1 MNDQY
6 IQLIEDY
13 LAQGVAHPDIIE
25 NLGNDFSDE
34 AAKFAADY
42 LKKKEQ
48 PEQVGGLGLE
58 SAPSLLGSAGAKQ
71 ETDLLGRRPLRGG
84 LKGVDIVAEKE
95 LSQEMVSRYGLEAA
109 ADDYTARADKFN
121 DLESLEDQLAF
132 FKDEKNAMYFPE
144 VYKEVEKQGRT
155 IALNKDLEDAVT
167 LADVEQAFEDANF
180 SSEEYADWLKEMG
193 DKNPFVIKS
202 LKAEEEYRARFG
214 APAKGEYDLPEIY
227 NQLSE
232 KRNKLIAEKERV
244 VQLWNQKR
252 FEDGY
257 WANELTFLAS
267 QIATLDESASKT
279 LGQMDYALQEMERE
293 RDDAGR
299 MIKESMPEDSYSIY
313 ETYNNAYSVAISKEV
328 EQLIKNAKGD
338 QYDPTETEYVLSQM
352 MRGGMTL
359 NQAIQEYYPDLVYGE
374 SGVEFTAQQIR
385 NRVQEEASNA
395 AVEKFKSIGRPEDA
409 SRIERDLKKYL
420 SVDFDGDGR
429 VAPMQF
435 FDTYLSKIPLTSR
448 GFTVGDLV
456 KNFDPETVDKIWEL
470 ARIGYEPIEKA
481 VVGTAQMV
489 GNAGGGAWQVV
500 ESLGNSLLI
509 DMDGA
514 DEFTDYMAEWKRE
527 FEEKGTY
534 FVPGSDGVL
543 STEGAINQVAYSL
556 PFSII
561 QFALKRNPYVAS
573 AMLMTG
579 LSHELH
585 AMNKDN
591 DWYKAMS
598 ETERLVWLAG
608 HTGSEFGF
616 EYLGN
621 RFLFKGGARIG
632 GPSTGR
638 SFLGESLYKGGQ
650 FVKATAGEVGTELGT
665 LFSGNALDNM
675 MLTDYGVAAKPI
687 FDTTEV
693 INTMMVAGVT
703 SGVIQGPV
711 AGMTY
716 AQNLR
721 DVKDLRLGI
730 DEEISKLRDPNLTE
744 EQSLDIIKGI
754 MAKQSKLAAKFT
766 DITEYGQWM
775 KENFSDQYDAMM
787 AHSGQIEAILKELK
801 DPNTTQARVNVLK
814 SKLATAMNNEYQA
827 SFVGLNKYLGEQA
840 QTMPEDRLKARIQ
853 SKTGELDELK
863 AERAELEQRKRDGE
877 DVGNAIALVDDKI
890 THVSGALT
898 QMQDAKSALEA
909 GKKEGATEKEVAES
923 FKAANYV
930 VKAEA
935 QEQVLRLAKFAG
947 KEISTEDLQS
957 TESLSVTENSV
968 YLFDKNGNVIDMFKH
983 SDKESKTK
991 PPVTGKVKDGS
1002 EQMKSMIEAGYVVV
1016 GKNEETGEVAL
1027 VYDKSGDLLKAFP
1040 AIQDS
1045 SKGIDSQLIKA
1056 KNASVILSKATGNAH
1071 KHIKLDAIAGIIA
1084 EGGVDINGLSE
1095 ETRLFYQQNKN
1106 AIDAKAQLIA
1116 ANKAERNE
1124 SDLTSAGEAD
1134 ASGKVSDRKANKIVE
1149 LARRKFGLNV
1159 MVGNDAQ
1166 LFKASGRN
1174 DYMSGAVIGGFYVR
1188 GTNDIYINENA
1199 SAKDVIEEIF
1209 HARIA
1214 NQIFSD
1220 RKRRSRFQAELS
1232 SIMMMDPFMKAL
1244 LDVKRSEYEN
1254 LYRGRKDAEQMIEEE
1269 LLAEAISVYVANSDK
1284 VDAGTVSGM
1293 INYLKSFLGDTE
1305 IDVTRDNLDVI
1316 MSKLETTLSS
1326 GRELRIRKNEDQERE
1341 ENAEGTAMM
1350 SAYSGKNSFL
1360 HKVPVSI
1367 KVVQH
1372 SDWGESRVRNEQ
1384 TKQFEDYNHFR
1395 AWYNKMSGNGSLSGS
1410 VEIKM
1415 TYTDANGNVKTL
1427 NAPKPYPGREATRPV
1442 NAWASRYQREL
1453 NEEEKANKI
1462 IDERVS
1468 VLQDQ
1473 LDILSSTGMDRTA
1486 ALDLLGWDGRNRNWG
1501 ARPTQAMV
1509 DKAVEATSDYM
1520 LEREFTTPESAIMY
1534 STYNDV
1540 VDAMNEVLSA
1550 NGKKTFDVTQYR
1562 SNDPAYREAVNKAL
1576 MDLTEDEAAVMQF
1589 QELILGGD
1597 EKKGVSNIPIQNLL
1611 SAVSD
1616 KLHGNAKRDGY
1627 GKIHQDRVVD
1637 ALEVPF
1643 RRLME
1648 TERGADFVNFFSDFR
1663 EGLPRHFDFLAKEH
1677 GLDQQDLLKAKDLY
1691 LSLVAVFSNGNE
1703 AKPNIALADYAFAMY
1718 MSGDKAAFDLALHQF
1733 ENIGS
1738 YPGISGRP
1746 ERQRTKAHI
1755 KGIKTIID
1763 LFESDVNL
1771 TDYLTAK
1778 GSKNRKKPRGRFVE
1792 MQKEVA
1798 AMDLFGQKIGAFMA
1812 NLLGD
1817 ESVLAQDAHFVSE
1830 MNRARGIKTIYD
1842 VNALKNAFDE
1852 CYKNKNEIEKLY
1864 NIKLRKSHMKEDMEA
1879 LGREIFNRGNKFTQA
1894 GKNRFKAFNKWE
1906 TTTYKWYTK
1915 DVKNRLRR
1923 TPKNMNERHLNYTIT
1938 KKLADRL
1945 GISVAA
1951 MQQLMFYDN
1960 HKTQQLFGRGKGAKD
1975 ITFLDVLDE
1984 QNHSQFQ
1991 NAIPSELAEERVK
2004 AMDSYLKSEIV
2015 EKDISVSTPAARD
2028 SFSLQELLDAEE
2040 LEIAKINDRA
2050 KDPRIGVED
2059 TVTLKRARGGG
2070 RFASVGVG
2078 IERANAVV
2086 LSDVAFPQSKEMS
2099 AIGTI
2104 ESFANGKDVG
2114 SIDITEGIE
2123 LEFYN
2128 GGWYSEGNRVIGAEK
2143 AVMTGDTVF
2152 AMGEITYSDPEL
2164 FAYQQAEFTEEE
2176 AERFAD
2182 DPFTAD
2188 SIIDLM
2194 ESEGLS
2200 FDQAEALFYDRVDMS
2215 MSADDVMFSSQLRGT
2230 AARVVESSNF
2240 SGDLREMVKN
2250 NPENYFDRASLNDIK
2265 EAMDHM
2271 TTPQLLS
2278 YMRADKLGELKGDES
2293 YGPLATIT
2301 LINRYAAAGDTESAA
2316 ALVADL
2322 AATGTSVGRL
2332 LRQFAELKTSTPE
2345 SMANTLL
2352 NMAERG
2358 GKTLNDKTKAQVL
2371 EQSRI
2376 VFELHRKAEELYARG
2391 QKGEDVWD
2399 EYKKALDLLGKEEK
2413 QLDIIANKIIERSWG
2428 ELIRTT
2434 IQGNLLTPMSQAT
2447 NVVANLSNFIPKT
2460 MVDVAAFPME
2470 KLLEKTFPDWYRR
2483 SKGIDRKMTASSYLY
2498 GMMRFGGGTM
2508 EALGE
2513 IATGQRN
2520 SDLTEWRIGRSLMP
2534 IHSLMAFW
2542 GSDLPEAK
2550 SKVADVNQRVKLLFQ
2565 GTFGMPAEGMF
2576 RLLGLGDT
2584 PFRRYAEGLELAQI
2598 ADARGLTG
2606 KERTQ
2611 FLRFPPNDVVE
2622 QARKRGLEFTFQ
2634 NDTSLSQ
2641 TAEYTIAALSRGFG
2655 KPFKNVKGFDGEDF
2669 FNTIIRMNVPYVRTP
2684 ANLLEETLT
2693 YASPAI
2699 AMARF
2704 GKHLL
2709 DGDARGASENL
2720 AKGMIG
2726 QSVTMASMYLIAN
2739 GLVSGPP
2746 DEDKAVRNLQYDT
2759 FPPNCINVS
2768 GLKRLLAGEDPAYQA
2783 GDEFRNYQK
2792 LGILGSVMGA
2802 ASVATSK
2809 QAAEEIIQNPFGP
2822 TELFKRTFGFDNIA
2836 TLSYMM
2842 DQSFLQGLNSTL
2854 DVLSISNPDEAEKA
2868 WSQWLEGM
2876 FKAIS
2881 AVPLPNTLSALN
2893 RTQRTYMPDM
2903 RSDSM
2908 AQRLENTIRD
2918 RTFSTGSLPIR
2929 HNWKGEPIK
2938 QTPDGSGP
2946 AAYQL
2951 FDVTKAREGSADP
2964 VSMEALRIYQET
2976 GEAIEVLNTPYFA
2989 SSVFRHIGTPSFSR
3003 GKAKKAY
3010 QAGKKYQFVEDG
3022 VEFKMKLN
3030 AEQINEA
3037 LRLAGTLRYQEC
3049 LALVESDKYKQMT
3062 DEERMAEFES
3072 LNSKYNGIV
3081 EFDPQGNFLPHTQY
3095 LMDLFEK
3102 EYIERKQNGE
3112 L

>member
-13 LAQGVAHPDIIE
+13 LAKGVAHPDIIE
-25 NLGNDFSDE
+25 NLGNDVSDD

-42 LKKKEQ
+42 LKKKDQ
-48 PEQVGGLGLE
+48 PEQGGGSE
-58 SAPSLLGSAGAKQ
+58 STLDPSLSESAGADQ
-71 ETDLLGRRPLRGG
+71 MLDPFGRPITVG

-95 LSQEMVSRYGLEAA
+95 LSQEMVGKYGLEAA
-109 ADDYTARADKFN
+109 ANDYTTRADRFN
-121 DLESLEDQLAF
+121 GLESLEQQLAF
-132 FKDEKNAMYFPE
+132 FKDEKNVRYFPE

-155 IALNKDLEDAVT
+155 LALNKDLDDAET
-167 LADVEQAFEDANF
+167 LADVEQAFEDAGF
-180 SSEEYADWLKEMG
+180 SSEEYADWLEKTKAE
-193 DKNPFVIKS
+193 NPFVIKS
-202 LKAEEEYRARFG
+202 LQAEEEYRARFG
-214 APAKGEYDLPEIY
+214 APAKGEYDLSEIY

-232 KRNKLIAEKERV
+232 KRNKLIAEKEKV
-244 VQLWNQKR
+244 VQLWQQKFKEGYFGTDLR
-252 FEDGY
+252 F
-257 WANELTFLAS
+257 LTA
-267 QIATLDESASKT
+267 QIETLKESASEA
-279 LGQMDYALQEMERE
+279 LGQMDYALEEMKRE
-293 RDDAGR
+293 RDEDG
-299 MIKESMPEDSYSIY
+299 KKLKDSLPEDSYSIY

-338 QYDPTETEYVLSQM
+338 QYDPAETQYVLSQM
-352 MRGGMTL
+352 MRGDMTL

-395 AVEKFKSIGRPEDA
+395 AREQFSSIGKPEDA
-409 SRIERDLKKYL
+409 TRIERDLKGIL
-420 SVDFDGDGR
+420 SVDFNDDGY
-429 VAPMQF
+429 VAPMDI
-435 FDTYLSKIPLTSR
+435 FDSYLAKIPLNSR
-448 GFTVGDLV
+448 GFTVGGLLR
-456 KNFDPETVDKIWEL
+456 NFSPGTVN
-470 ARIGYEPIEKA
+470 AVRAVYEPIEKA
-481 VVGTAQMV
+481 VTATAMMV
-489 GNAGGGAWQVV
+489 GDAGGGAWQFV
-500 ESLGNSLLI
+500 EQLGNNLLI

-534 FVPGSDGVL
+534 FVPKPGGRL
-543 STEGAINQVAYSL
+543 GFESTVNQAAYSL

-579 LSHELH
+579 LSHDLH
-585 AMNKDN
+585 ARNKDN

-621 RFLFKGGARIG
+621 RLLFKSGSNLV

-650 FVKATAGEVGTELGT
+650 FAKGTAGEIGTELLT

-687 FDTTEV
+687 FDATE
-693 INTMMVAGVT
+693 IMNTIQVAGVT

-711 AGMTY
+711 AGMAY

-766 DITEYGQWM
+766 DMTEYGQWM

-801 DPNTTQARVNVLK
+801 DPNTTQARVSVLK

-840 QTMPEDRLKARIQ
+840 KTMPEDRLKARIQ
-853 SKTGELDELK
+853 SKSGELDELK
-863 AERAELEQRKRDGE
+863 AEKAELEQRKRDGE
-877 DVGNAIALVDDKI
+877 DVSNAIALVDDKI

-898 QMQDAKSALEA
+898 QMQEAKSALEA
-909 GKKEGATEKEVAES
+909 AQEEGATKEEVAAG

-930 VKAEA
+930 TKSEA
-935 QEQVLRLAKFAG
+935 QEQMLRLAKFAG
-947 KEISTEDLQS
+947 KEISSETLQA
-957 TESLSVTENSV
+957 TESLNVTEDSV
-968 YLFDKNGNVIDMFKH
+968 YMLDKDGNVIDMFVH
-983 SDKESKTK
+983 ADKKSELGV
-991 PPVTGKVKDGS
+991 PVVAKAKDAS
-1002 EQMKSMIEAGYVVV
+1002 EQMWAMVQHGYVVV

-1040 AIQDS
+1040 GIKDS
-1045 SKGIDSQLIKA
+1045 TKGIDHQLIVA

-1071 KHIKLDAIAGIIA
+1071 KHIKIDSLAGMVA
-1084 EGGVDINGLSE
+1084 EEVDINGLSE
-1095 ETRLFYQQNKN
+1095 EMQLFYRLNKS
-1106 AIDAKAQLIA
+1106 AIDTKAALIA
-1116 ANKAERNE
+1116 ANKAERKE
-1124 SDLTSAGEAD
+1124 SDLAKAGNAD
-1134 ASGKVSDRKANKIVE
+1134 AKGKAKDRKANKIVE
-1149 LARRKFGLNV
+1149 LARSKFGLNV

-1166 LFKASGRN
+1166 LFNASKRT
-1174 DYMSGAVIGGFYVR
+1174 DYMSGAIIGGFYVR
-1188 GTNDIYINENA
+1188 GTNNIYINENA

-1209 HARIA
+1209 HAKIA
-1214 NQIFSD
+1214 NEIFSD
-1220 RKRRSRFQAELS
+1220 KRRRARFQNELS
-1232 SIMMMDPFMKAL
+1232 SILMRDPFMRAL
-1244 LDVKRSEYEN
+1244 LDVKRSEYEG

-1305 IDVTRDNLDVI
+1305 IDVTKDNLEVI

-1326 GRELRIRKNEDQERE
+1326 GRSLRIKRNEDQERE
-1341 ENAEGTAMM
+1341 ENSEGTEMM

-1410 VEIKM
+1410 IEVKM
-1415 TYTDANGNVKTL
+1415 SYTDADGNVKTL
-1427 NAPKPYPGREATRPV
+1427 NPPKPYPGREATRPV

-1453 NEEEKANKI
+1453 NEQEKVNKI
-1462 IDERVS
+1462 IDDRVS

-1473 LDILSSTGMDRTA
+1473 LDILMSSGMDRTA

-1509 DKAVEATSDYM
+1509 DKAVEATSNYM
-1520 LEREFTTPESAIMY
+1520 LDIEGGSPESVVMY
-1534 STYNDV
+1534 STYNDI
-1540 VDAMNEVLSA
+1540 VDRMNEVLAS
-1550 NGKKTFDVTQYR
+1550 NDKETFDIGKYR
-1562 SNDPAYREAVNKAL
+1562 SDDPKYRESVNKAL
-1576 MDLTEDEAAVMQF
+1576 MDLTDDPKTVKEF
-1589 QELILGGD
+1589 QESILGSSAPI
-1597 EKKGVSNIPIQNLL
+1597 SNAEIQNFLT
-1611 SAVSD
+1611 AVSD
-1616 KLHGNAKRDGY
+1616 KLHGGKRRDGMSA
-1627 GKIHQDRVVD
+1627 IHQDRVVD
-1637 ALEVPF
+1637 VLEVPF

-1663 EGLPRHFDFLAKEH
+1663 EGLPNHFQFLADEH
-1677 GLDQQDLLKAKDLY
+1677 GLDRDDLLSAKDLY
-1691 LSLVAVFSNGNE
+1691 LGIVAVLSNGNE
-1703 AKPNIALADYAFAMY
+1703 ANINIQLADYVFASY
-1718 MSGDKAAFDLALHQF
+1718 MSGDKASFELAMHQIL
-1733 ENIGS
+1733 NVGS
-1738 YPGISGRP
+1738 YKGISGRP
-1746 ERQRTKAHI
+1746 EIQRTKAHQD
-1755 KGIKTIID
+1755 GIRSLVD
-1763 LFESDVNL
+1763 MFESDVDL
-1771 TDYLTAK
+1771 VSHFTSK
-1778 GSKNRKKPRGRFVE
+1778 GSKNRKKPRGRSVE
-1792 MQKEVA
+1792 KQKEVV
-1798 AMDLFGQKIGAFMA
+1798 AMDMFGNKIGAFMA

-1817 ESVLAQDAHFVSE
+1817 ESVLAQDSHFVAE
-1830 MNRARGIKTIYD
+1830 MNRARGIKSTYD
-1842 VNALKNAFDE
+1842 INALKDAFAS
-1852 CYKNKNEIEKLY
+1852 CYNLKEEVEKFY
-1864 NIKLRKSHMKEDMEA
+1864 GIKLRKSYMRDDMEA
-1879 LGREIFNRGNKFTQA
+1879 LGREVFKRGTKFTRA
-1894 GKNRFKAFNKWE
+1894 GKDRFKGFKGWE
-1906 TTTYKWYTK
+1906 KEVFKWYTK

-1923 TPKNMNERHLNYTIT
+1923 TPKNMDERHLNYTIA
-1938 KKLADRL
+1938 KKLGDRL

-1951 MQQLMFYDN
+1951 VQQLMFYDN
-1960 HKTQQLFGRGKGAKD
+1960 HLTQQLFGRGVAAED
-1975 ITFLDVLDE
+1975 VTFADVLDMQLPSSFE
-1984 QNHSQFQ
+1984 M
-1991 NAIPSELAEERVK
+1991 AIPNEAALEEVK
-2004 AMDSYLKSEIV
+2004 ARDAYFRDQVV
-2015 EKDISVSTPAARD
+2015 EKDLSGSAPVARD
-2028 SFSLQELLDAEE
+2028 SFSMQELIDADE
-2040 LEIAKINDRA
+2040 LEVVQISDRA
-2050 KDPRIGVED
+2050 KDPTIGVED
-2059 TVTLKRARGGG
+2059 VVTLKRARGGG
-2070 RFASVGVG
+2070 RFASIGSG

-2099 AIGTI
+2099 AVGTI
-2104 ESFANGKDVG
+2104 DSFANGKDVG
-2114 SIDITEGIE
+2114 SIDITNGIE
-2123 LEFYN
+2123 LEFHN
-2128 GGWYSEGNRVIGAEK
+2128 GGWYSGGNRVIGAEK

-2194 ESEGLS
+2194 ETEGLS

-2215 MSADDVMFSSQLRGT
+2215 MSDDEVMFSSQIRGT
-2230 AARVVESSNF
+2230 AARVVDSANF

-2250 NPENYFDRASLNDIK
+2250 NPENYFDRASFTDIK
-2265 EAMDHM
+2265 DAMDHM

-2278 YMRADKLGELKGDES
+2278 YMRADKLGELKGDEN

-2301 LINRYAAAGDTESAA
+2301 LINRYAAAGDNESAA

-2345 SMANTLL
+2345 SMASTILH
-2352 NMAERG
+2352 MAERG
-2358 GKTLNDKTKAQVL
+2358 GKTVNDRTKKQVE

-2376 VFELHRKAEELYARG
+2376 VFELHRRAEELYARG

-2399 EYKKALDLLGKEEK
+2399 EYKKAIDLLAKEEK

-2447 NVVANLSNFIPKT
+2447 NVIANLSNFIPKT
-2460 MVDVAAFPME
+2460 MVDVTAFPME
-2470 KLLEKTFPDWYRR
+2470 KLLEKTFPDWYRK
-2483 SKGIDRKMTASSYLY
+2483 SKGIDRKMTFSSYLY

-2513 IATGQRN
+2513 IARGQRN
-2520 SDLTEWRIGRSLMP
+2520 SDLTEWRISRSLMP

-2550 SKVADVNQRVKLLFQ
+2550 SKVADVNQRAKLLFQ
-2565 GTFGMPAEGMF
+2565 GTFGMPAESMF

-2584 PFRRYAEGLELAQI
+2584 PFRRYAEGLELSQI

-2611 FLRFPPNDVVE
+2611 FLRFPPSDVVE

-2634 NDTSLSQ
+2634 NDTSMSQ
-2641 TAEYTIAALSRGFG
+2641 VAEYTIGALSRGFG
-2655 KPFKNVKGFDGEDF
+2655 KPFKNVRGFDGEDF
-2669 FNTIIRMNVPYVRTP
+2669 FNTIIRMNVPYIRTP

-2739 GLVSGPP
+2739 GLISGPP
-2746 DEDKAVRNLQYDT
+2746 DDDKAVRNLQYDT

-2802 ASVATSK
+2802 AAVATTK
-2809 QAAEEIIQNPFGP
+2809 QGAEEVIKNPFGP
-2822 TELFKRTFGFDNIA
+2822 TELFKRTFGFDNVA

-2876 FKAIS
+2876 FKSIS

-2903 RSDSM
+2903 RSASM
-2908 AQRLENTIRD
+2908 AERLGNTVRD

-2929 HNWKGEPIK
+2929 YNWKGEPIK

-3010 QAGKKYQFVEDG
+3010 ESGKKYQFVEDG
-3022 VEFKMKLN
+3022 VDFKMKLN
-3030 AEQINEA
+3030 AEQVNEA
-3037 LRLAGTLRYQEC
+3037 LRLAGSLRYQEC

-3062 DEERMAEFES
+3062 DEERMTEFES
-3072 LNSKYNGIV
+3072 INSKYNGLV